1 MKLLLDTHV
10 LLWWLADDRRMG
22 AEHRALIADA
32 SNIVLI
38 SSMTVAEI
46 AIKTSLGKLEAP
58 DDLLPTLE
66 AGGLDELPFE
76 SRHAEVLRTLP
87 WHHRDPFDR
96 MLIAQAQVEHLT
108 LVTRD
113 AHIQKYDVPVL
124 PA

>member
-10 LLWWLADDRRMG
+10 LLWWLADDRRLG
-22 AEHRALIADA
+22 ARHRALIADA
-32 SNIVLI
+32 ANIVLV

-66 AGGLDELPFE
+66 AGGFDELAFE

-96 MLIAQAQVEHLT
+96 MLIAQAIAEQLTVLTADPHFAAYGVEL
-108 LVTRD
+108 
-113 AHIQKYDVPVL
+113 A
-124 PA
+124 

>member
-10 LLWWLADDRRMG
+10 LLWWLADDRRLG

-32 SNIVLI
+32 SNIVLV

-66 AGGLDELPFE
+66 AGGFDELAFE

-96 MLIAQAQVEHLT
+96 MLIAQAIAEQLTVLTADPHFAAYGVEL
-108 LVTRD
+108 
-113 AHIQKYDVPVL
+113 A
-124 PA
+124 